1 MTKIATGFSR
11 MKKTGFYPGNYLNVE
26 AIQTEKLHSTVY
38 DYAAILQF
46 RVKTCQGSW
55 LKYQSSRKGKEEHKL
70 IKKIMILTSKLALT
84 LPSLFQR

>member
-1 MTKIATGFSR
+1 MDEENGVLN
-11 MKKTGFYPGNYLNVE
+11 GNYLNAE
-26 AIQTEKLHSTVY
+26 AIHTEKLHSTVY